1 MRRFSAFT
9 LIEIIIAIAVM
20 VFAILGILNVTTF
33 YGVQAKSLMELADC
47 QAQLNFA
54 AADIKLHLMSAQ
66 EVKTFF
72 QFASSADS
80 TATLTSFKVDGERDV
95 YTITPQDRTN
105 FAEYEYLI
113 DNNRLIRKTID
124 ASVTSTDVLVDAR
137 YQPGIVFR
145 YERGDPPNFM
155 TVHITG
161 HTRTQPLG
169 KDSTDVTRSVGVR
182 FWFVDIFK

>member
-1 MRRFSAFT
+1 MRCSCAFT

-20 VFAILGILNVTTF
+20 AFAVLGILHVTTF
-33 YGVQAKSLMELADC
+33 YGVQAKSLTELADC

-72 QFASSADS
+72 VFANSAA
-80 TATLTSFKVDGERDV
+80 TEATLTSFKVDGERDV

-113 DNNRLIRKTID
+113 ENDRLVRKTIF
-124 ASVTSTDVLVDAR
+124 AGVTSTDVLVDAR
-137 YQPGIVFR
+137 YQPSVVFR

-161 HTRTQPLG
+161 HTRMQAIG
-169 KDSTDVTRSVGVR
+169 KASTAVVRSLGVR
-182 FWFVDIFK
+182 FWFVDIFR